1 MARPELLSQT
11 TQKLRVFRII
21 GPGMKELLLLIR
33 KLANLTTRL
42 ICLGRKV
49 SKMQE
54 LLLKIQI
61 WQMVHIVKNQHGLLK
76 KTLILLDLLLQ

>member
-54 LLLKIQI
+54 LSTSGNLNVEVVQLLHLGKQLHAII
-61 WQMVHIVKNQHGLLK
+61 TICSLIV
-76 KTLILLDLLLQ
+76 

>member
-33 KLANLTTRL
+33 KSANLTTRL

-49 SKMQE
+49 SQMQE
-54 LLLKIQI
+54 LSTSGNLNVEVVQLLHLGKQLHAII
-61 WQMVHIVKNQHGLLK
+61 TRCSLIV
-76 KTLILLDLLLQ
+76 